1 MKPGIAVDIPGF
13 GRLALELL
21 VSDYTGTLSRGG
33 KLSAAAEQ
41 RILLLAQS
49 LDIHILT
56 ADTFGTAARE
66 LGHLPVAIH
75 RLELPRQ
82 DAQKQSFVAAM
93 DPARIAAFGNGNN
106 DRLLLGAVKQAGG
119 LAIAVDNGEGCAVET
134 LLQANLFITG
144 IENALDLLI
153 ETNRLKATLRF

>member
-1 MKPGIAVDIPGF
+1 MKPGIAVEIPGF

-33 KLSAAAEQ
+33 KLSAATER
-41 RILLLAQS
+41 RILLLAQVV
-49 LDIHILT
+49 DIHILT
-56 ADTFGTAARE
+56 ADTLGTAARE

-75 RLELPRQ
+75 YLELPQQ
-82 DAQKQSFVAAM
+82 DVQKQSFVAAGN
-93 DPARIAAFGNGNN
+93 PARVAAIGNGNN

-134 LLQANLFITG
+134 LLQSNLFITG

-153 ETNRLKATLRF
+153 ETGRLKAALRF